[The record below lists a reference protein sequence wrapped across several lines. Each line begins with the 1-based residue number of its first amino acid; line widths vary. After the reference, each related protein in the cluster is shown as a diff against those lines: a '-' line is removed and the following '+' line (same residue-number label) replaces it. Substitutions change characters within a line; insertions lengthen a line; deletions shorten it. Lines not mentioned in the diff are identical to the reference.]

1 MLRNRTPLLKKLE
14 EEECLLLPDM
24 HIALIGISEGINARA
39 VYDKDICLDILEDTM
54 MLAKESAGMYF
65 YTSLIGA
72 LEGDKT
78 PLIVETI

>member
-1 MLRNRTPLLKKLE
+1 MLRNRTHLLKRLQ

-24 HIALIGISEGINARA
+24 HIALIGISEGIHTRA
-39 VYDKDICLDILEDTM
+39 VYDKDICLDILEDSM
-54 MLAKESAGMYF
+54 MLDKESAVMYF

-72 LEGDKT
+72 LEGNKT